1 MGDQPPG
8 VCGGHPRAR
17 RPGQKAAVLHR
28 VPSANTSTTEKGV
41 GGGDGQ
47 LSSRTEGHM
56 APWSRRQHRCAD
68 WRVQGRAG
76 ISAEV
81 GAPCCQLGQ
90 ALRAGSAQ
98 RPWGRGWGSW
108 WDRTGWRR
116 QLRGPA
122 APPQLCRWPDLTGQG
137 DATLDKG
144 SVLATSSN
152 GSIGHPGTAHSC
164 TPAWR
169 HDGRDTGRD
178 AATHVQPGCSRPGL
192 KEPLACPSSR

>member
-1 MGDQPPG
+1 MSTDPAQPHPPCCRPVTQPRG
-8 VCGGHPRAR
+8 PPSLGQRRVWPAYAQDAPRPHPTHPVGSIHARDKGGSSLRWRAQVCG
-17 RPGQKAAVLHR
+17 RPLW
-28 VPSANTSTTEKGV
+28 V
-41 GGGDGQ
+41 GTDGGFRLVCSDLGLDG
-47 LSSRTEGHM
+47 G
-56 APWSRRQHRCAD
+56 
-68 WRVQGRAG
+68 
-76 ISAEV
+76 
-81 GAPCCQLGQ
+81 
-90 ALRAGSAQ
+90 
-98 RPWGRGWGSW
+98 PWGRGWGSW